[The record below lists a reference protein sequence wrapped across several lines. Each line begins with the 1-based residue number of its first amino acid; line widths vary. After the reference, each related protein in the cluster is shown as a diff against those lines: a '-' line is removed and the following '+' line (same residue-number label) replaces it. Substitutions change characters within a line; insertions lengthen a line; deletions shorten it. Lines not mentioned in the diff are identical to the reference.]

1 MQGTWSCCCVK
12 QDLWGIQ
19 MKGLIRKSIHSID
32 EVREVIDTPELRN
45 FSCRTRKKRVNF
57 CGDEI
62 KLHSLRYLVFFE
74 KGMTCVSCG
83 IQGRFFAKERS
94 PTDKRYHLNLYA
106 VNDKGE
112 EVLMTKDH
120 IIPVSLGGRN
130 TLDNLQCMCA
140 PCNKAKGNQM

>member
-1 MQGTWSCCCVK
+1 MKS
-12 QDLWGIQ
+12 GI
-19 MKGLIRKSIHSID
+19 IRKSIHSID

-45 FSCRTRKKRVNF
+45 FDFRTNKKRVNF

-83 IQGRFFAKERS
+83 IQGKFFAKERN

-120 IIPVSLGGRN
+120 IIPVSLGGKN
-130 TLDNLQCMCA
+130 TLDNLQCMCEL
-140 PCNKAKGNQM
+140 CNATKGCQLAD